1 MKTERLSE
9 RNSLK
14 EKENMKHIIQT
25 IKLIAIEIRTVVTKV
40 LDVLA
45 SPYWSLYNTLLNRDF
60 ARNPEKYSNPTPPF
74 KSRFIEDF

>member
-1 MKTERLSE
+1 MRENLST
-9 RNSLK
+9 R
-14 EKENMKHIIQT
+14 KENMKHIIQT
-25 IKLIAIEIRTVVTKV
+25 IKLIGIEIRTLITKV

-74 KSRFIEDF
+74 KSRFLEDF